1 MLVAALVVEW
11 LPSWVREVCLWPLSS
26 RGSVILVYWH
36 LVCFGDESF
45 APQLIFPGEA
55 KFS

>member
-11 LPSWVREVCLWPLSS
+11 LPSWVREVCLWRLSS

-36 LVCFGDESF
+36 RVYFGDESF
-45 APQLIFPGEA
+45 TPQLIFPGEA